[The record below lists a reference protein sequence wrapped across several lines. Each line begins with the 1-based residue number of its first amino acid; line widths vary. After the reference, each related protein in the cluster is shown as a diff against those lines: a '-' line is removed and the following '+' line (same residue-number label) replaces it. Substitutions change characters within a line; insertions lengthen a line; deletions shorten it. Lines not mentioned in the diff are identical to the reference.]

1 MIRLGPILA
10 SQPLWL
16 KVLSII
22 VGTFILEDVATVL
35 AAIATQAHQ
44 ISVLAALGAL
54 YLGVIVGDLGLYALG
69 LGGAYWPFLKR
80 FLTLPS
86 QKQTE
91 HWFSRNIV
99 KVVAISRFIPGA
111 RLPLY
116 TACGFFKAPFL
127 PFALTAIVATL
138 VWTTLLF
145 LLSLRIGGWLLAHQ
159 SGWRWAGIGGFIL
172 CIVLI
177 GRFIARIQR
186 VSSSNS

>member
-1 MIRLGPILA
+1 MIRLAPILA

-16 KVLSII
+16 KTLSII

-35 AAIATQAHQ
+35 SAVATQAHQ
-44 ISVLAALGAL
+44 ISSAAALTAL
-54 YLGVIVGDLGLYALG
+54 YIGVVVGDLGLYALG
-69 LGGAYWPFLKR
+69 LGGAYWPFLRR

-86 QKQTE
+86 QTQTE
-91 HWFSRNIV
+91 RWFSRNIV
-99 KVVAISRFIPGA
+99 KVVGISRFIPGA

-127 PFALTAIVATL
+127 PFALTAVVATL

-159 SGWRWAGIGGFIL
+159 GGWRWAGIIGFVL
-172 CIVLI
+172 CIVLM
-177 GRFIARIQR
+177 GRFIAHLQR
-186 VSSSNS
+186 VSSSDS